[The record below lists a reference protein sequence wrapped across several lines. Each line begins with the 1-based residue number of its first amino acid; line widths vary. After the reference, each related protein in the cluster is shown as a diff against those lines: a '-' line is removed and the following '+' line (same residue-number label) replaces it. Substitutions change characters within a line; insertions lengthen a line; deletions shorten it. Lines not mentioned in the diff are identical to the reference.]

1 MLRACYVETNVDQ
14 GGVWLC
20 FFVGEMPPTPHP
32 VFILLLQDQTVCFH
46 KPANLHHHTDTS
58 LFQLIPDLITPTGH
72 ITLPHWILEICNIN
86 GAEEMHP
93 ACNAEK
99 HRLLGNIHIW
109 LVGRLLQMDTSKLF
123 PCF

>member
-1 MLRACYVETNVDQ
+1 MLRACYVEKNVDQ

-20 FFVGEMPPTPHP
+20 FLWERCPHP
-32 VFILLLQDQTVCFH
+32 VFLLFFRDQTLCFH

-72 ITLPHWILEICNIN
+72 IILPHWIVEICNIT

-93 ACNAEK
+93 ACD
-99 HRLLGNIHIW
+99 HIM
-109 LVGRLLQMDTSKLF
+109 GQEIEGI
-123 PCF
+123 